1 MSIFN
6 YFVIFWIFSGLL
18 VVTVLSIISIRGN
31 ITPKKLKKINNFMKY
46 VNYLNSMVLIYIG
59 IKLFIKIINE

>member
-6 YFVIFWIFSGLL
+6 YFVIFWISSGLI
-18 VVTVLSIISIRGN
+18 TIIVLSIISIRGN

-46 VNYLNSMVLIYIG
+46 MNYLNSIVLIYIAM
-59 IKLFIKIINE
+59 KLFIKIINE